1 VFKII
6 FCLFL
11 GDFYPTIFY
20 YFFDYGKLMTNPI
33 FNLSYFLIG
42 MFFGSINFTIQ
53 KGIVVSNINESNE
66 IKNKP
71 YLIIPC
77 KIVNYY
83 KSCSY
88 FLISFYVFFQIIIA
102 IFISCSIY
110 IFIDEEPDK
119 MINNSFLN
127 KFLIFD
133 NEIYVIIIHSIAL
146 IFYIKGLNLINDF
159 LSNNFWLM
167 LNKFYFTYILIINVI
182 ILYVIYMSD
191 ARILFSDINIIL
203 YSLVCGTF
211 LFIFSIY
218 IYAFIEL
225 PFKKMLKI
233 LIQRWQYKEEII
245 EKKDDDEDDDSDSD
259 VD

>member
-1 VFKII
+1 
-6 FCLFL
+6 
-11 GDFYPTIFY
+11 
-20 YFFDYGKLMTNPI
+20 
-33 FNLSYFLIG
+33 

-83 KSCSY
+83 KSCGNY
-88 FLISFYVFFQIIIA
+88 LISFYVFFQIIIA

-110 IFIDEEPDK
+110 IFMDEDLDK
-119 MINNSFLN
+119 MIQNSFLN

-133 NEIYVIIIHSIAL
+133 NEIYVIIIHSIVL
-146 IFYIKGLNLINDF
+146 IFYIKGLNLIIDF
-159 LSNNFWLM
+159 LSNNLWLM
-167 LNKFYFTYILIINVI
+167 LNKFYFTYILIINII
-182 ILYVIYMSD
+182 ILNVIYMSD
-191 ARILFSDINIIL
+191 AGILFSDINIIL

-211 LFIFSIY
+211 LIIFSIY

-245 EKKDDDEDDDSDSD
+245 EKKDDDEDDDSEDDSDSD